1 MFKDDLKLRLLQTGL
16 TFCTFEHACFT
27 NICKSM
33 YYFAV
38 YRPPPSA
45 MNGLKTS
52 HFLEEFD
59 KFIDFVNTLSSK
71 VIIVGDFNVHVDNP
85 SKGDASHFLTTL
97 ANSGLDQH
105 VTGPTHKS
113 GHTLDLVIS
122 RPDDN
127 LISNCTIDS
136 LLSDHHVV
144 YCSIQLPKPN
154 YQKVKFFSR
163 KLGSVDLQSFQDDL
177 APLLDS
183 NSNNVNDLVELYNNA
198 VKQTLDKHAPV
209 TMRSRTNRP
218 HQPWYTSEIHVARRL
233 RRKYERMWR
242 KSKLEVHRGLYVD
255 QRKVVNDLLD
265 SLKVEHYRSEFEY
278 ADSKTIFKKVKSLLN
293 QGATVLPDHT
303 SAQDLSNSFAT
314 FFTDKVDNIYRS
326 IEEELQEVNYIDPAP
341 QNLAK
346 CCFHEFERV
355 SEK

>member
-1 MFKDDLKLRLLQTGL
+1 MTLNYGYFKQVLLSAHLNTL
-16 TFCTFEHACFT
+16 ALPTSAKACT
-27 NICKSM
+27 
-33 YYFAV
+33 YFAV
-38 YRPPPSA
+38 YRPPPPA

-198 VKQTLDKHAPV
+198 VKAN
-209 TMRSRTNRP
+209 SRQACP
-218 HQPWYTSEIHVARRL
+218 CHH
-233 RRKYERMWR
+233 
-242 KSKLEVHRGLYVD
+242 EVSY
-255 QRKVVNDLLD
+255 Q
-265 SLKVEHYRSEFEY
+265 
-278 ADSKTIFKKVKSLLN
+278 
-293 QGATVLPDHT
+293 
-303 SAQDLSNSFAT
+303 
-314 FFTDKVDNIYRS
+314 
-326 IEEELQEVNYIDPAP
+326 
-341 QNLAK
+341 
-346 CCFHEFERV
+346 
-355 SEK
+355 